1 VIRFS
6 LRGLLSRKLR
16 SVLTAVAIVLGVAL
30 VSGTYVL
37 TDSITKAFDS
47 IFQTVYRGTDAT
59 ITGRNALDTGAN
71 DVGGGD
77 TTTPSFDQSL
87 LARVRALPEVKA
99 AIGGVAG
106 EPHLVKNGKA
116 IGIGANC
123 RNSGNASSRSTS
135 GGTTSSA
142 PRTRAAARPRA
153 TQCTTVKQPRLC
165 ASRTTGFELPVIA
178 RSSVPTHASRRG
190 SFQSSCSTRR

>member
-1 VIRFS
+1 MLGFS

-16 SVLTAVAIVLGVAL
+16 SALTAIAIVLGVAL

-71 DVGGGD
+71 DVGGD

-87 LARVRALPEVKA
+87 LARVRALPDVRA
-99 AIGGVAG
+99 AIGGGAG
-106 EPHLVKNGKA
+106 EPHIVKNGKA
-116 IGIGANC
+116 I
-123 RNSGNASSRSTS
+123 S
-135 GGTTSSA
+135 
-142 PRTRAAARPRA
+142 
-153 TQCTTVKQPRLC
+153 
-165 ASRTTGFELPVIA
+165 
-178 RSSVPTHASRRG
+178 
-190 SFQSSCSTRR
+190 